1 MTGTKKDALSKYIRR
16 VMDQRGLRIRDVEIR
31 AAGDITESYIGEIL
45 RGGASN
51 PSVSKLKALARGLGV
66 DPAELFRVAA
76 GMEET
81 TSAFTGNGAVSYSLM
96 ILDAMRR
103 IVASPELSELMTE
116 ILTLSHDDIAIASRS
131 IKSLN
136 DAREREQRSQEVI

>member
-1 MTGTKKDALSKYIRR
+1 MTVTKKDALSRYIRR
-16 VMDQRGLRIRDVEIR
+16 VMDQRGFRIRDVEIR

-45 RGGASN
+45 RGSASN

-76 GMEET
+76 GMEE
-81 TSAFTGNGAVSYSLM
+81 SAPVLLGNTAVSYSLM
-96 ILDAMRR
+96 VLDAMRR
-103 IVASPELSELMTE
+103 IIASPELSELVSE
-116 ILTLSHDDIAIASRS
+116 VVCLSHDDIAIAYRS

-136 DAREREQRSQEVI
+136 DARERDERTQEVV